1 MAFDIAKAMEWE
13 KKKVTKYDEM
23 YIPNNKKDNVNHP
36 SHYEGKYECIDVM
49 DSSMGAELVFSFCTG
64 NAFKYIW
71 RYEGKNGF
79 EDIKKT
85 QWYINKAIEIYT
97 TELYPAGQSEF
108 VKNDITFSE
117 SEEAIYD
124 MVLDAHGPRALIHHL
139 MAQAFEIMIDKDL
152 MANIDKVKCIK
163 PYIDKCVV
171 LIDTIN

>member
-1 MAFDIAKAMEWE
+1 MAINEAK
-13 KKKVTKYDEM
+13 KLVRYDNM
-23 YIPNNKKDNVNHP
+23 YEEQIKKDNVNHP

-49 DSSMGAELVFSFCTG
+49 DSSMGAELVFSFCAG

-85 QWYINKAIEIYT
+85 QWYINKAIEVYT
-97 TELYPAGQSEF
+97 KELYPEEESAF
-108 VKNDITFSE
+108 IKNDIAFRE

-124 MVLDAHGPRALIHHL
+124 MVLDAHGPKALIHHL
-139 MAQAFEIMIDKDL
+139 MAQAFEIMIDKDML
-152 MANIDKVKCIK
+152 SNMDKVKCIK